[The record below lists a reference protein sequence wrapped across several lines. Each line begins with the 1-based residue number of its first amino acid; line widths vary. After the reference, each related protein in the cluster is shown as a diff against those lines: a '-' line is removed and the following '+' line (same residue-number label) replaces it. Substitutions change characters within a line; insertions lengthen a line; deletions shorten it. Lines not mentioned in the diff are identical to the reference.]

1 MYKFSFCLTPDILFF
16 KIKNLNWKCI
26 SLDKISLHEEVK
38 VLFEYTVLFYAQY
51 AIQFSKAS
59 EVETNNYF
67 SKKCNIFGIQ
77 MFWIIQELR
86 LYEEATDM

>member
-16 KIKNLNWKCI
+16 KIKKFNWKCI

-38 VLFEYTVLFYAQY
+38 VLFEYIVLFYAQY

-59 EVETNNYF
+59 EVETNTYF
-67 SKKCNIFGIQ
+67 SKKWQHLRDSNVLDNTRIK
-77 MFWIIQELR
+77 II
-86 LYEEATDM
+86 